1 MPATGWSGRLSPWAH
16 IGAIAGCLLLFVT
29 GLLLGNIEVAV
40 LGAGLALLAG
50 WLLVRWWSLEQ
61 RPQAPA
67 QMWAFAFRFL
77 VGSGVIALGLAVLTT
92 HAAFQAS
99 GGARILYAVLAGVM
113 YECGAVAALS
123 AVAVHMLR
131 RVYRRGCAY
140 CADDSNMNVG
150 HLEQPAGSE
159 GRKEILLRCP
169 KCGWLYEV
177 SPLEPREVTHIA
189 DSDVASRLLN

>member
-1 MPATGWSGRLSPWAH
+1 MPATGWSGRLSPWVH
-16 IGAIAGCLLLFVT
+16 IVAIAGCLLLSVT
-29 GLLLGNIEVAV
+29 AV
-40 LGAGLALLAG
+40 LRGHPAFAVVGGALALLAG
-50 WLLVRWWSLEQ
+50 WLLVRRL
-61 RPQAPA
+61 RLVRHPQAPA

-77 VGSGVIALGLAVLTT
+77 IGSSVIALGLAILTT
-92 HAAFQAS
+92 YAAFQAS
-99 GGARILYAVLAGVM
+99 GGARILYAIVAGLM

-131 RVYRRGCAY
+131 RAYRRGCAY
-140 CADDSNMNVG
+140 CADDSNMNLE

-169 KCGWLYEV
+169 QCGWLYEV
-177 SPLEPREVTHIA
+177 SPLEPSEVTHIA